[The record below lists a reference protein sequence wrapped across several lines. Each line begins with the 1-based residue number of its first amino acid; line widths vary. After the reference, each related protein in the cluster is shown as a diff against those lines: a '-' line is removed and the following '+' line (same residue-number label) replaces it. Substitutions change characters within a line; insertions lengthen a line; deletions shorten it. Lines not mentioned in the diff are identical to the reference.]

1 MSQATRAPRSSSAS
15 TACAC
20 WPTPPG
26 AAPAPGTASEPPH
39 PPQGRP
45 RPGGAARCAVTVCRG
60 CCCGTPKVPGLD
72 HTAQLTGLR
81 DSLAAVAPVRVTDCL
96 DACERANVIVVQPS
110 ADGRR
115 AGGRPVWL
123 GLVNDPD
130 AARDITAWVKAG
142 GPGLADPPG
151 VLDLYAFTPS
161 RRIRRPLG

>member
-1 MSQATRAPRSSSAS
+1 MTRR
-15 TACAC
+15 TRG
-20 WPTPPG
+20 TPVPAQG
-26 AAPAPGTASEPPH
+26 A
-39 PPQGRP
+39 
-45 RPGGAARCAVTVCRG
+45 AARCTVTVCRG

-72 HTAQLTGLR
+72 HAAWLAGLR
-81 DSLAAVAPVRVTDCL
+81 ASLAGAAEVRPTGCL
-96 DACERANVIVVQPS
+96 DACERANVVVVQPS

-130 AARDITAWVKAG
+130 AARDITAWVRAG

-161 RRIRRPLG
+161 RRVRGQLGG